1 MKKISFDFD
10 NEQANQKIYS
20 FDKSNDDR
28 QNCKIGF
35 IYQRVDQTDEAE
47 IFNND
52 SPSNEMIEFLQILA
66 DRVRLKGFDKY
77 RGDLDIKND
86 LHGEYSYYTQYN
98 NREIMF
104 NVAPIVPSANTTNG
118 LCVKRKGLVGNS
130 FVCIVFQD
138 TDAKFIPDIISGKV
152 TQIYITV
159 QPVKIN
165 QQRHYKVNTR
175 EENIFR

>member
-1 MKKISFDFD
+1 M
-10 NEQANQKIYS
+10 
-20 FDKSNDDR
+20 
-28 QNCKIGF
+28 
-35 IYQRVDQTDEAE
+35 TD
-47 IFNND
+47 
-52 SPSNEMIEFLQILA
+52 FLQILA
-66 DRVRLKGFDKY
+66 DRVRLKGFEKY

-104 NVAPIVPSANTTNG
+104 NVAPMVPSTNTNG

-130 FVCIVFQD
+130 FVSIVFQE
-138 TDAKFIPDIISGKV
+138 TNAEFIPDIISGKV

-165 QQRHYKVNTR
+165 EQTYYKVKKR
-175 EENIFR
+175 DIFD